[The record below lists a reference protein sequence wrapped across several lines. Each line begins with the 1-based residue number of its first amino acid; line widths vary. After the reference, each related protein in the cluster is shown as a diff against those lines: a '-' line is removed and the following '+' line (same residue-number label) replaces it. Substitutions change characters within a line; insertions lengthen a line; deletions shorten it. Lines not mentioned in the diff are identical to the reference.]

1 MAPLFLNGHLIPYA
15 VAASS
20 HGLVDLYQPRQ
31 NLIPYAILLPLPLPS
46 IITSITFLCASVFHF
61 SNDVGIVASV
71 TGHVAVLALGA
82 VSIPLATDA
91 FCVFYLLCH
100 VPFTLLRLWEKNKA
114 GAISLGSFITV
125 SLLATHIVTASR
137 TIEVGNFAQ
146 RLVISHVVASHL
158 LQ

>member
-31 NLIPYAILLPLPLPS
+31 NLLPYAILLPLPLPS
-46 IITSITFLCASVFHF
+46 ILTSITFLCASVFHF

-71 TGHVAVLALGA
+71 TGHIAVLVLGA
-82 VSIPLATDA
+82 VSIPLATDV

-100 VPFTLLRLWEKNKA
+100 VPFTLLRLGKKNKF
-114 GAISLGSFITV
+114 GAISLGCLITA
-125 SLLATHIVTASR
+125 SLFATRIVTASR
-137 TIEVGNFAQ
+137 AIEIGNFAQ
-146 RLVISHVVASHL
+146 RLVISHVIASHG